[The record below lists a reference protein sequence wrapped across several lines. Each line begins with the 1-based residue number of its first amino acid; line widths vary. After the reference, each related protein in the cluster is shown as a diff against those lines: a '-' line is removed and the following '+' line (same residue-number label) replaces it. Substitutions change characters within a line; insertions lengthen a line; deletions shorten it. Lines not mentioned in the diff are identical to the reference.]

1 MPQLQAL
8 FQLLLMLCPE
18 FVKGSLRLIQLGQE
32 PEKEREGWQE

>member
-18 FVKGSLRLIQLGQE
+18 LIEGSLSFVQLGQE
-32 PEKEREGWQE
+32 PEQERKRGQD